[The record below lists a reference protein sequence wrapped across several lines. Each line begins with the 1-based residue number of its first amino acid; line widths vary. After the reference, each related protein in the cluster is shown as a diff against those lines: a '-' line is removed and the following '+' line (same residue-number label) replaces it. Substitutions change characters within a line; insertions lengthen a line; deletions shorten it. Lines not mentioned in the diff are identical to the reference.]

1 MIKTAL
7 QYYLAFARRVNY
19 FFWSDKAMV
28 KRKWYIRY
36 GFSILLLV
44 IATAIKLHN
53 YDIIGINTPFLLY
66 FGIVILATGFGGV
79 GPGVFTTGVS
89 ALVCNY
95 YFLSPFHRFYFDKN
109 QGVQLGLFIIE
120 CLMLISLSGAVTR
133 ASRNVRRR
141 GERFRAML
149 ENSSDAIIVINEK
162 GQILYASPAIERVI
176 GYTPDEFKKMNVWE
190 KIHEDE
196 VKMLEKMV
204 GSLLQSPGKSQAI
217 LHRYLHKN
225 QTWAWIESTITN
237 LINHPGINGIVSN
250 FRNVTDRVLLERQKD
265 DFVGVATHELK
276 TPVTSIKAYAQI
288 LLKRF
293 RREGNEASAIMI
305 EKMDQQLNKL
315 IGLIGDMLDVT
326 KIEGGRLQFQ
336 ESFYD
341 FNELVIEVVEEL
353 QRTTSDHE
361 IELKLDES
369 EKVFGDRERI
379 AQVLTNLI
387 TNAIKYS
394 PASRKINVYTSLER
408 KGITICVKDYGVGIS
423 NENQGK
429 IFERFYRVSGPGYQ
443 TFPGIGLG
451 LYISHEIVKRQ
462 GGRIWVQS
470 EKDKGSTFC
479 FELPYNY
486 TLNEKIDISE
496 TKITDIYEKNFSS

>member
-1 MIKTAL
+1 
-7 QYYLAFARRVNY
+7 
-19 FFWSDKAMV
+19 MV

-36 GFSILLLV
+36 GFSVFLLL
-44 IATAIKLHN
+44 ITTLIKLSN
-53 YDIIGINTPFLLY
+53 YDAIGNDVPFQLY
-66 FGIVILATGFGGV
+66 FAVVMLATGFGGV
-79 GPGVFTTGVS
+79 GPGIFTTIVS
-89 ALVCNY
+89 AFVSSY
-95 YFLSPFHRFYFDKN
+95 YFLIPFREFYLDKN
-109 QGVQLGLFIIE
+109 QSVQLGLFVIE
-120 CLMLISLSGAVTR
+120 SLLLISLSGAVTR

-149 ENSSDAIIVINEK
+149 ENSNDAIIVANENEE
-162 GQILYASPAIERVI
+162 IVYASPATERVI
-176 GYTPDEFKKMNVWE
+176 GYTPNEFKKINVLE
-190 KIHEDE
+190 KLHKDE
-196 VKMLEKMV
+196 LVMLEKMYA
-204 GSLLQSPGKSQAI
+204 SLLKSPGESQTI
-217 LHRYLHKN
+217 LHRYFHKN
-225 QTWAWIESTITN
+225 QTWVWIENTITN
-237 LINHPGINGIVSN
+237 LRNHPGINGIVSN
-250 FRNVTDRVLLERQKD
+250 FRNVTDKVLLERQKD

-293 RREGNEASAIMI
+293 RKEGNESAAIMI

-326 KIEGGRLQFQ
+326 KIEGGRLHFQ

-341 FNELVIEVVEEL
+341 FNELVIEVAEEL
-353 QRTTSDHE
+353 QRTTMDHK
-361 IELKLDES
+361 IELALDES

-394 PASRKINVYTSLER
+394 PASRKINIATSL
-408 KGITICVKDYGVGIS
+408 KKDGITLCVEDHGVGIS
-423 NENQGK
+423 KENQSK
-429 IFERFYRVSGPGYQ
+429 IFERFYRVSGPDYQ

-462 GGRIWVQS
+462 GGRIWVES
-470 EKDKGSTFC
+470 EKEKGSTFC

-486 TLNEKIDISE
+486 MLNGKIDISE
-496 TKITDIYEKNFSS
+496 IQITDVP